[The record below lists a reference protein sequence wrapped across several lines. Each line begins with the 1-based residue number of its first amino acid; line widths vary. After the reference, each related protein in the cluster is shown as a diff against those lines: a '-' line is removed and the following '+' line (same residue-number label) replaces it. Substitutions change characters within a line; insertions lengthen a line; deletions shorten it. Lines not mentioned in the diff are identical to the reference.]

1 MALIGILYNVLHDYM
16 YYKMSKL
23 LVWKRMFL
31 QYKVMFQ
38 FNMHTWVKK
47 DSKISKSKNIDEY
60 YKYNN
65 SRN

>member
-1 MALIGILYNVLHDYM
+1 
-16 YYKMSKL
+16 MSKL
-23 LVWKRMFL
+23 LVWKRMVL
-31 QYKVMFQ
+31 EYKVMFQ

-60 YKYNN
+60 CKYNN